1 MQPVSDV
8 DLEAM
13 VLGETAELL
22 AFSGMDE
29 ACRLLGAMIDQ
40 GQHRLIYFGQTLE
53 AGLLGDG
60 RVLASIN
67 SLFQRNRSA
76 SMKTLV
82 NHSHELV
89 HTGQRLIELM
99 RSLMPAV
106 ECRIRRPQSAG
117 FAGSC
122 VLVDYSGYLFSLILI
137 ATKDPPASVGSQI
150 QRNFMI
156 CLPKNGRWRN
166 LIRKSGRYTFE
177 SKPRQCGF

>member
-122 VLVDYSGYLFSLILI
+122 VLVDYSGYLFFPNPDRYKGSASFSGVANTEKLYDLF
-137 ATKDPPASVGSQI
+137 AQEWEVAEPDPE
-150 QRNFMI
+150 
-156 CLPKNGRWRN
+156 
-166 LIRKSGRYTFE
+166 IRPLYI
-177 SKPRQCGF
+177 